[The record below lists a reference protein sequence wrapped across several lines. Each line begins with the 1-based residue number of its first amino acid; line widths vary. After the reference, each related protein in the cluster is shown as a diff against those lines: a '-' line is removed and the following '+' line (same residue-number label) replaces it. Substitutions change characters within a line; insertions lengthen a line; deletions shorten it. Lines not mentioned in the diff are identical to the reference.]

1 MFDIRNTKQAFE
13 ARSTENIETLSLPN
27 GFELLLD
34 FYREVRP
41 ADAATV
47 EEDGDMLLYQWG
59 TYDWGNGS
67 NFEINLTR
75 QITAPVA
82 EGDEDIWQLGLT
94 YRFKP
99 SPGLARLGGGDEWC
113 QEPNRLVTFRE
124 TIENSQ
130 AFRMAS
136 QEDHHSTELTWE
148 NV

>member
-1 MFDIRNTKQAFE
+1 MFKTSNTKQAFE
-13 ARSTENIETLSLPN
+13 ARSTQSIETLSLPN
-27 GFELLLD
+27 GFKLLLD

-47 EEDGDMLLYQWG
+47 EAGGDMLLYQWG
-59 TYDWGNGS
+59 TYNWGNGS
-67 NFEINLTR
+67 KFEINLTR
-75 QITAPVA
+75 QVIVPEA

-99 SPGLARLGGGDEWC
+99 STEFADLDRGDQWC
-113 QEPNRLVTFRE
+113 EEPNRLTAFSE

-136 QEDHHSTELTWE
+136 QEKPHSVELTWE
-148 NV
+148 RV

>member
-1 MFDIRNTKQAFE
+1 LFNIHNTKQAFE
-13 ARSTENIETLSLPN
+13 ARSTESIETLSLQK
-27 GFELLLD
+27 GFELLID

-41 ADAATV
+41 SDAATV
-47 EEDGDMLLYQWG
+47 EEGGDMLLYQWG

-75 QITAPVA
+75 QIIAPDA

-99 SPGLARLGGGDEWC
+99 SPELAQLGGGDEWC
-113 QEPNRLVTFRE
+113 RDPNRLLAFRE
-124 TIENSQ
+124 TIEKSQ

-136 QEDHHSTELTWE
+136 QENHHSAELTWE